1 MVHIY
6 SNPACLTLPIDH
18 VTSVNSLPCQYVKK
32 KKSKYRIFC
41 DAWCMAW
48 QVIGSIV
55 LLVMA
60 GIGKCVHQIIVQL
73 RMEIF
78 DYRNMGILSR
88 D

>member
-1 MVHIY
+1 M
-6 SNPACLTLPIDH
+6 A
-18 VTSVNSLPCQYVKK
+18 VT
-32 KKSKYRIFC
+32 
-41 DAWCMAW
+41 
-48 QVIGSIV
+48 GSIV